1 MGAEKRRPGWT
12 GYRGREMK
20 RERDGKRMAFW
31 FSVRSHLL
39 ASNHPHPLSVGI
51 TELGKR

>member
-1 MGAEKRRPGWT
+1 VDEI
-12 GYRGREMK
+12 YRGRERK

-39 ASNHPHPLSVGI
+39 ASNHPHPLSHPQHRLL
-51 TELGKR
+51 EKENFLNP